1 MKTSIS
7 VNGFSNL
14 LKRLNFP
21 ITSKKEIFV
30 SLFKSSAT
38 AINTVQANCFSND
51 IDTDVYV
58 HVPTF
63 ITPTLHNGIV
73 TN

>member
-1 MKTSIS
+1 M
-7 VNGFSNL
+7 
-14 LKRLNFP
+14 
-21 ITSKKEIFV
+21 

-51 IDTDVYV
+51 IDIDVYV
-58 HVPTF
+58 HVLTP